1 MKLAIKEKVPFIYIS
16 ANSGAKIGLAED
28 IKQLFKVAWNEKDS
42 PEKVYIIYAPNW
54 ANFTLF

>member
-42 PEKVYIIYAPNW
+42 PEKVHYWRIILLMKKLNS
-54 ANFTLF
+54 